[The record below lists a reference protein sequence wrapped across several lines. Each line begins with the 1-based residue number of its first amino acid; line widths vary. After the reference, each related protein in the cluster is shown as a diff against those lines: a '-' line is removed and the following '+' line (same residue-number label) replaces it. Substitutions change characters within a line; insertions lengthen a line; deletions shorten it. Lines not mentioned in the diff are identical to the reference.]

1 MCGCV
6 WACLGV
12 AGHAGIVQVRVWRL
26 RPSVSDLCDVA
37 FLSTT
42 LLNSVTWLMSLFFS
56 RFLYFFPLFFLQGT
70 QLIFN
75 AAKELGQLSKLKVW
89 KFFFFFTLIFKV
101 SVA

>member
-42 LLNSVTWLMSLFFS
+42 LLNSVTWLMSLFF
-56 RFLYFFPLFFLQGT
+56 PLFFLQGT